1 MFCGVWIRGTKSQY
15 FPGSNFPRA
24 KPFRTKRQ
32 AQKGRNCCSPDS
44 VIIFLELIESTY
56 SLLKTCSACIFK
68 KKLIQFWKCSEN
80 FETNW
85 NHPENYETVRLE
97 SLRSS
102 GNIPTVLSYEII
114 WKYSSSSETVT
125 NVLKVSGNVQ
135 KPTGKD
141 EVILKYWDV
150 WKICKPS
157 RNISFETVQRVL
169 RPSGNI
175 PNYLQI
181 PMLWSHIRLLV

>member
-68 KKLIQFWKCSEN
+68 KNWYSFENVQKILKQTGTILKIMKPSGLKVWDHREISQQFYHMKS
-80 FETNW
+80 
-85 NHPENYETVRLE
+85 Y
-97 SLRSS
+97 
-102 GNIPTVLSYEII
+102 GNIRVALRL
-114 WKYSSSSETVT
+114 WQMFWF
-125 NVLKVSGNVQ
+125 LKVSGNVQ

-157 RNISFETVQRVL
+157 RNISFETQ
-169 RPSGNI
+169 SGT
-175 PNYLQI
+175 
-181 PMLWSHIRLLV
+181 